1 MNETFKIGLTGGIA
15 SGKTTVCDLFKKL
28 SVEII
33 DADVISHELSKK
45 GGAAFEEI
53 IEAFEDE
60 IIGDDGELDRKK
72 LRSIVFNDNTKKKML
87 ERIIHPKVLLSINE
101 KIKASQSDYLIIS
114 VPLMIETGM
123 NAMMDRVLLIDCNAE
138 TQIER
143 IIQRDQTSREE
154 AIKIIESQASIE
166 SKRELS
172 DDRIIN
178 NNETSIEELTLKVTS
193 TFLAPATITSVL
205 VCLDAQSAVLKIFL
219 SIILNSY
226 CLSFST

>member
-15 SGKTTVCDLFKKL
+15 SGKTTVCDLFKEL

-60 IIGDDGELDRKK
+60 IIGNDGELDRKK
-72 LRSIVFNDNTKKKML
+72 LRSIVFNDNTKKKIL
-87 ERIIHPKVLLSINE
+87 EGIIHPKVLLSINE

-123 NAMMDRVLLIDCNAE
+123 NAMMDRVLLIDCNVE

-143 IIQRDQTSREE
+143 LSQRDQSSREE

-178 NNETSIEELTLKVTS
+178 NNETSIEELTLKVKE
-193 TFLAPATITSVL
+193 
-205 VCLDAQSAVLKIFL
+205 LDDFYRN
-219 SIILNSY
+219 LNHK
-226 CLSFST
+226 

>member
-15 SGKTTVCDLFKKL
+15 SGKTTVCDLFKEL

-60 IIGDDGELDRKK
+60 IIGNDGELDRKK
-72 LRSIVFNDNTKKKML
+72 LRSIVFNDDSKKKML
-87 ERIIHPKVLLSINE
+87 EGIIHPKVLLSINE

-123 NAMMDRVLLIDCNAE
+123 NAMMDRVLLIDCNVE

-143 IIQRDQTSREE
+143 LSQRDQSSREE

-178 NNETSIEELTLKVTS
+178 NNETSIEELTLKVKE
-193 TFLAPATITSVL
+193 
-205 VCLDAQSAVLKIFL
+205 LDDFYRN
-219 SIILNSY
+219 LNHK
-226 CLSFST
+226 

>member
-15 SGKTTVCDLFKKL
+15 SGKTTVCNLFKDL

-60 IIGDDGELDRKK
+60 IIGNDGELDRKK
-72 LRSIVFNDNTKKKML
+72 LRSIVFNDDSKKKML
-87 ERIIHPKVLLSINE
+87 EGIILPKVLLSINE

-123 NAMMDRVLLIDCNAE
+123 NAMMDRVLLIDCNVE

-143 IIQRDQTSREE
+143 LSQRDQSSREE

-178 NNETSIEELTLKVTS
+178 NNETSIEELTLKVKE
-193 TFLAPATITSVL
+193 
-205 VCLDAQSAVLKIFL
+205 LDDFYRN
-219 SIILNSY
+219 LNHK
-226 CLSFST
+226 

>member
-15 SGKTTVCDLFKKL
+15 SGKTTVCNLFKDL

-45 GGAAFEEI
+45 GGGAFEEI

-60 IIGDDGELDRKK
+60 IIGNDGELDRKK
-72 LRSIVFNDNTKKKML
+72 LRSIVFNDNTKKKIL
-87 ERIIHPKVLLSINE
+87 EGIIHPKVLFSINE
-101 KIKASQSDYLIIS
+101 KIEASQSDYLIIS

-123 NAMMDRVLLIDCNAE
+123 NAMMDRVLLIDCNVE

-143 IIQRDQTSREE
+143 LSQRDQSSREE

-178 NNETSIEELTLKVTS
+178 NNETSIEELTLKVKE
-193 TFLAPATITSVL
+193 
-205 VCLDAQSAVLKIFL
+205 LDDFYRN
-219 SIILNSY
+219 LNHK
-226 CLSFST
+226 

>member
-15 SGKTTVCDLFKKL
+15 SGKTTVCDLFKEL

-123 NAMMDRVLLIDCNAE
+123 NAMMDRVLLIDCNVE

-178 NNETSIEELTLKVTS
+178 NNETSIEELKLKVKEMND
-193 TFLAPATITSVL
+193 FYKKLPDIVDKKL
-205 VCLDAQSAVLKIFL
+205 IF
-219 SIILNSY
+219 
-226 CLSFST
+226 

>member
-15 SGKTTVCDLFKKL
+15 SGKTTVCDLFKEL

-72 LRSIVFNDNTKKKML
+72 LRSIVFNDKTKKKML
-87 ERIIHPKVLLSINE
+87 EGIIHPKVLLSINE

-123 NAMMDRVLLIDCNAE
+123 NAMMDRVLLVDCNVE
-138 TQIER
+138 TQIQR
-143 IIQRDQTSREE
+143 LIQRDQSTREE
-154 AIKIIESQASIE
+154 AIRIIDSQASIE
-166 SKRELS
+166 AKRELS

-178 NNETSIEELTLKVTS
+178 NSETSIEELTLKVKEMDD
-193 TFLAPATITSVL
+193 FYRN
-205 VCLDAQSAVLKIFL
+205 
-219 SIILNSY
+219 LNNK
-226 CLSFST
+226 

>member
-15 SGKTTVCDLFKKL
+15 SGKTTVCDLFKEL

-123 NAMMDRVLLIDCNAE
+123 NAMMDRVLLIDCNVE

-178 NNETSIEELTLKVTS
+178 NSETSIEELTLKVKEMNDFYKKLPDIVDIKS
-193 TFLAPATITSVL
+193 
-205 VCLDAQSAVLKIFL
+205 IF
-219 SIILNSY
+219 
-226 CLSFST
+226 

>member
-15 SGKTTVCDLFKKL
+15 SGKTTVCDLFKEL

-123 NAMMDRVLLIDCNAE
+123 NAMMDRVLLIDCNVE

-166 SKRELS
+166 SKRDLS

-178 NNETSIEELTLKVTS
+178 NNETSIEELTLKVKE
-193 TFLAPATITSVL
+193 
-205 VCLDAQSAVLKIFL
+205 LDDFYRN
-219 SIILNSY
+219 LNNK
-226 CLSFST
+226 

>member
-15 SGKTTVCDLFKKL
+15 SGKTTVCNLFKDL

-123 NAMMDRVLLIDCNAE
+123 NAMMDRVLLIDCNVE

-178 NNETSIEELTLKVTS
+178 NNETSIEELTLKVKEMND
-193 TFLAPATITSVL
+193 FYK
-205 VCLDAQSAVLKIFL
+205 KIHDKVDIKL
-219 SIILNSY
+219 L
-226 CLSFST
+226 L

>member
-15 SGKTTVCDLFKKL
+15 SGKTTVCDLFKEL

-33 DADVISHELSKK
+33 DADLISHQLSKK

-53 IEAFEDE
+53 VEVFEDK
-60 IIGDDGELDRKK
+60 IIGHDGELDRKK
-72 LRSIVFNDNTKKKML
+72 LRSIVFNDNTKKKIL
-87 ERIIHPKVLLSINE
+87 EKIIHPKVLLSIKE
-101 KIKASQSDYLIIS
+101 KIEASQADYLIIS

-123 NAMMDRVLLIDCNAE
+123 NAMMDRLLLIDCNVE

-143 IIQRDQTSREE
+143 LIKRDQTSREE
-154 AIKIIESQASIE
+154 AISIIESQASIE

-178 NNETSIEELTLKVTS
+178 NKETSIEELTVKVKE
-193 TFLAPATITSVL
+193 
-205 VCLDAQSAVLKIFL
+205 LDDFYRNFNNK
-219 SIILNSY
+219 
-226 CLSFST
+226 

>member
-72 LRSIVFNDNTKKKML
+72 LRSIVFNDNTKKKIL

-123 NAMMDRVLLIDCNAE
+123 NAMMDRVLLIDCNVE
-138 TQIER
+138 TQIQR
-143 IIQRDQTSREE
+143 LIQRDQTSREE

-178 NNETSIEELTLKVTS
+178 NNETSIEELTLKVKE
-193 TFLAPATITSVL
+193 
-205 VCLDAQSAVLKIFL
+205 LDDFYRN
-219 SIILNSY
+219 LNNK
-226 CLSFST
+226 

>member
-15 SGKTTVCDLFKKL
+15 SGKTTVCDLFKEL

-123 NAMMDRVLLIDCNAE
+123 NAMMDRVLLIDCNGE

-143 IIQRDQTSREE
+143 LSQRDQSSREE

-178 NNETSIEELTLKVTS
+178 NNETSIEELTLKVKE
-193 TFLAPATITSVL
+193 
-205 VCLDAQSAVLKIFL
+205 LDDFYRN
-219 SIILNSY
+219 LNHK
-226 CLSFST
+226 

>member
-15 SGKTTVCDLFKKL
+15 SGKTTVCNLFKDL

-60 IIGDDGELDRKK
+60 IIDNDGELDRKK
-72 LRSIVFNDNTKKKML
+72 LRSIVFNDNTKKKIL
-87 ERIIHPKVLLSINE
+87 EGIIHPKVLFSINE
-101 KIKASQSDYLIIS
+101 KIKASQSDYIIIS

-123 NAMMDRVLLIDCNAE
+123 NAMMDRVLLIDCNVE

-143 IIQRDQTSREE
+143 LSQRDQSSREE

-178 NNETSIEELTLKVTS
+178 NNETSIEELTLKVKE
-193 TFLAPATITSVL
+193 
-205 VCLDAQSAVLKIFL
+205 LDDFYRN
-219 SIILNSY
+219 LNHK
-226 CLSFST
+226 

>member
-1 MNETFKIGLTGGIA
+1 MIETFKIGLTGGIA
-15 SGKTTVCDLFKKL
+15 SGKTTVCNLFKDL

-60 IIGDDGELDRKK
+60 IIGDDGEIDRKK

-101 KIKASQSDYLIIS
+101 KIKSSQSDYLIIS

-123 NAMMDRVLLIDCNAE
+123 NAMMDRVLLIDCNVE

-178 NNETSIEELTLKVTS
+178 NNETSIEELTLKVKEMND
-193 TFLAPATITSVL
+193 FYKKLPDIVDIKL
-205 VCLDAQSAVLKIFL
+205 IF
-219 SIILNSY
+219 
-226 CLSFST
+226 

>member
-15 SGKTTVCDLFKKL
+15 SGKTTVCDLFKEL

-87 ERIIHPKVLLSINE
+87 EMIIHPKVLLSINE

-123 NAMMDRVLLIDCNAE
+123 NAMMDRVLLIDCNVE

-166 SKRELS
+166 SKRDLS

-178 NNETSIEELTLKVTS
+178 NNETSIEELTLKVKE
-193 TFLAPATITSVL
+193 
-205 VCLDAQSAVLKIFL
+205 LDDFNRN
-219 SIILNSY
+219 LNNK
-226 CLSFST
+226 

>member
-72 LRSIVFNDNTKKKML
+72 LRSIVFNDNTKKKIL

-123 NAMMDRVLLIDCNAE
+123 NAMMDRVLLIDCNVE

-178 NNETSIEELTLKVTS
+178 NNETSIEELTLKVKE
-193 TFLAPATITSVL
+193 
-205 VCLDAQSAVLKIFL
+205 LDDFYRN
-219 SIILNSY
+219 LNNK
-226 CLSFST
+226 

>member
-15 SGKTTVCDLFKKL
+15 SGKTTVCDLFKEL

-72 LRSIVFNDNTKKKML
+72 LRSIVFNDNTKKKIL

-123 NAMMDRVLLIDCNAE
+123 NAMMDRVLLIDCNVE

-172 DDRIIN
+172 DDRIVN
-178 NNETSIEELTLKVTS
+178 NNETSIEELTLKVKEMND
-193 TFLAPATITSVL
+193 FY
-205 VCLDAQSAVLKIFL
+205 KKL
-219 SIILNSY
+219 S
-226 CLSFST
+226 

>member
-15 SGKTTVCDLFKKL
+15 SGKTTVCNLFKDL

-60 IIGDDGELDRKK
+60 IIGNDGELDRKK
-72 LRSIVFNDNTKKKML
+72 LRSIVFNDDSKKKML
-87 ERIIHPKVLLSINE
+87 EGIIHPKVLLSINE

-114 VPLMIETGM
+114 VPLMIETGR
-123 NAMMDRVLLIDCNAE
+123 NAMMDRVLLIDCNVE

-143 IIQRDQTSREE
+143 LSQRDQSSREE

-178 NNETSIEELTLKVTS
+178 NNETSIEELTLKVKE
-193 TFLAPATITSVL
+193 
-205 VCLDAQSAVLKIFL
+205 LDDFYRN
-219 SIILNSY
+219 LNHK
-226 CLSFST
+226 

>member
-15 SGKTTVCDLFKKL
+15 SGKTTVCDLFKEL

-72 LRSIVFNDNTKKKML
+72 LRSIVFNDNTKKKIL

-123 NAMMDRVLLIDCNAE
+123 NAMMDRVLLIDCNVE
-138 TQIER
+138 TQIQR
-143 IIQRDQTSREE
+143 LIQRDQTSREE

-178 NNETSIEELTLKVTS
+178 NNETSIEELTLKV
-193 TFLAPATITSVL
+193 
-205 VCLDAQSAVLKIFL
+205 KE
-219 SIILNSY
+219 LNDFY
-226 CLSFST
+226 RNLNNK

>member
-15 SGKTTVCDLFKKL
+15 SGKTTVCNLFKEL

-33 DADVISHELSKK
+33 DADLISHQLSKK

-53 IEAFEDE
+53 VEVFEDK
-60 IIGDDGELDRKK
+60 IIGHDGELDRKK

-87 ERIIHPKVLLSINE
+87 EKIIHPKVLLSIKE
-101 KIKASQSDYLIIS
+101 KIEASQADYLIIS

-123 NAMMDRVLLIDCNAE
+123 NAMMDRLLLIDCNVE

-143 IIQRDQTSREE
+143 LIKRDQTSREE
-154 AIKIIESQASIE
+154 AISIIESQASIE

-178 NNETSIEELTLKVTS
+178 NKETSIEELTVKVKE
-193 TFLAPATITSVL
+193 
-205 VCLDAQSAVLKIFL
+205 LDDFYRN
-219 SIILNSY
+219 LNNK
-226 CLSFST
+226 

>member
-15 SGKTTVCDLFKKL
+15 SGKTTVCDLFKEL

-72 LRSIVFNDNTKKKML
+72 LRSIVFNDNTKKKIL

-123 NAMMDRVLLIDCNAE
+123 NAMMDRVLLIDCNVE

-154 AIKIIESQASIE
+154 AIKIIESQSSIE

-178 NNETSIEELTLKVTS
+178 NNETSIEELTLKVKEMND
-193 TFLAPATITSVL
+193 FYKKLPDIVDKKL
-205 VCLDAQSAVLKIFL
+205 IF
-219 SIILNSY
+219 
-226 CLSFST
+226 

>member
-15 SGKTTVCDLFKKL
+15 SGKTTVCNLFKDL

-60 IIGDDGELDRKK
+60 IIGNDGELDRKK
-72 LRSIVFNDNTKKKML
+72 LRSIVFNDDSKKKML
-87 ERIIHPKVLLSINE
+87 EGIIHPKVLLSINE

-123 NAMMDRVLLIDCNAE
+123 NAMMDRVLLIDCNVE

-143 IIQRDQTSREE
+143 LSQRDQSSREE

-166 SKRELS
+166 TKRELS

-178 NNETSIEELTLKVTS
+178 NNETSIEELTLKVKE
-193 TFLAPATITSVL
+193 
-205 VCLDAQSAVLKIFL
+205 LDDFYRNLIHK
-219 SIILNSY
+219 
-226 CLSFST
+226 

>member
-15 SGKTTVCDLFKKL
+15 SGKTTVCNLFKEL
-28 SVEII
+28 SIDII

-53 IEAFEDE
+53 VEAFEDD
-60 IIGDDGELDRKK
+60 IIGKDGEIDRKK
-72 LRSIVFNDNTKKKML
+72 LRSIIFNNDTKKKIL
-87 ERIIHPKVLLSINE
+87 ENIIHPKVLLSINE
-101 KIKASQSDYLIIS
+101 KIGASQSDYLIIS

-123 NAMMDRVLLIDCNAE
+123 NEMMDRILLIDCNTE

-143 IIQRDQTSREE
+143 LIQRDQTSREE
-154 AIKIIESQASIE
+154 AITIIQSQASIE

-178 NNETSIEELTLKVTS
+178 NNETSIEELKLKVRE
-193 TFLAPATITSVL
+193 
-205 VCLDAQSAVLKIFL
+205 LDDFYRN
-219 SIILNSY
+219 LNNK
-226 CLSFST
+226 

>member
-15 SGKTTVCDLFKKL
+15 SGKTTVCNLFKDL

-60 IIGDDGELDRKK
+60 IIGNDGELDRKK
-72 LRSIVFNDNTKKKML
+72 LRSIVFNDDSKKKML

-123 NAMMDRVLLIDCNAE
+123 NAMMDRVLLIDCNVE

-143 IIQRDQTSREE
+143 LSQRDQSSREE

-166 SKRELS
+166 TKRELS

-178 NNETSIEELTLKVTS
+178 NNETSIEELTLKVKE
-193 TFLAPATITSVL
+193 
-205 VCLDAQSAVLKIFL
+205 LDDFYRN
-219 SIILNSY
+219 LNHK
-226 CLSFST
+226 

>member
-15 SGKTTVCDLFKKL
+15 SGKTTVCNLFKEL

-33 DADVISHELSKK
+33 DADLISHQLSKK

-53 IEAFEDE
+53 VEVFEDK
-60 IIGDDGELDRKK
+60 IIGHDGELDRKK

-87 ERIIHPKVLLSINE
+87 EKIIHPKVLLSIKE
-101 KIKASQSDYLIIS
+101 KIEASQADYLIIS

-123 NAMMDRVLLIDCNAE
+123 NAMMDRLLLIDCNVE

-143 IIQRDQTSREE
+143 LIKRDQTSREE
-154 AIKIIESQASIE
+154 AISIIESQASIE

-178 NNETSIEELTLKVTS
+178 NKETSIEELTVKVKE
-193 TFLAPATITSVL
+193 
-205 VCLDAQSAVLKIFL
+205 LDDFYRN
-219 SIILNSY
+219 LNNKQ
-226 CLSFST
+226 L

>member
-15 SGKTTVCDLFKKL
+15 SGKTTVCNLFKEL
-28 SVEII
+28 SIEII

-53 IEAFEDE
+53 VEAFEDD
-60 IIGDDGELDRKK
+60 IIGNDGEIDRKK
-72 LRSIVFNDNTKKKML
+72 LRSIIFNNNTKKKVL
-87 ERIIHPKVLLSINE
+87 ENIIHPKVLLSINE
-101 KIKASQSDYLIIS
+101 KIGASQSDYLIIS

-123 NAMMDRVLLIDCNAE
+123 NAMMDRILLIDCNTE

-143 IIQRDQTSREE
+143 LIQRDQTSREE
-154 AIKIIESQASIE
+154 AITIIESQASIE

-178 NNETSIEELTLKVTS
+178 NNETSIEELAVKVKE
-193 TFLAPATITSVL
+193 
-205 VCLDAQSAVLKIFL
+205 LDDFYRN
-219 SIILNSY
+219 LNNK
-226 CLSFST
+226 

>member
-15 SGKTTVCDLFKKL
+15 SGKTTVCNLFKDL

-87 ERIIHPKVLLSINE
+87 EGIIHPKVLLSINE

-123 NAMMDRVLLIDCNAE
+123 NAMMDRVLLIDCNVE

-143 IIQRDQTSREE
+143 LSQRDQSSREE

-178 NNETSIEELTLKVTS
+178 NNETSIEELTLKVKE
-193 TFLAPATITSVL
+193 
-205 VCLDAQSAVLKIFL
+205 LDDFYRN
-219 SIILNSY
+219 LNHK
-226 CLSFST
+226 

>member
-15 SGKTTVCDLFKKL
+15 SGKTTVCDLFKEL

-72 LRSIVFNDNTKKKML
+72 LRSIVFNDNTKKKIL

-123 NAMMDRVLLIDCNAE
+123 NAMMDRVLLIDCNVE

-143 IIQRDQTSREE
+143 LSQRDQSSREE

-178 NNETSIEELTLKVTS
+178 NNETSIEELTLKVKE
-193 TFLAPATITSVL
+193 
-205 VCLDAQSAVLKIFL
+205 LDDFYRN
-219 SIILNSY
+219 LNHK
-226 CLSFST
+226 

>member
-15 SGKTTVCDLFKKL
+15 SGKTTVCDLFKEL

-45 GGAAFEEI
+45 GGDAFEEI
-53 IEAFEDE
+53 VEAFGDQ

-72 LRSIVFNDNTKKKML
+72 LRSIVFNDKTKKQIL
-87 ERIIHPKVLLSINE
+87 EMIIHPKVLLSINK
-101 KIKASQSDYLIIS
+101 KIEASQSNYLIIS

-123 NAMMDRVLLIDCNAE
+123 NAMMDRVLLIDCNVE

-143 IIQRDQTSREE
+143 LSQRDQSSREE

-178 NNETSIEELTLKVTS
+178 NNETSIEELTLKVKE
-193 TFLAPATITSVL
+193 
-205 VCLDAQSAVLKIFL
+205 LDDFYRN
-219 SIILNSY
+219 LNHK
-226 CLSFST
+226 

>member
-15 SGKTTVCDLFKKL
+15 SGKTTVCNLFKDL

-60 IIGDDGELDRKK
+60 IIGNDGELDRKK
-72 LRSIVFNDNTKKKML
+72 LRSIVFNDDSKKKML
-87 ERIIHPKVLLSINE
+87 EGIIHPKVLLSINE

-123 NAMMDRVLLIDCNAE
+123 NAMMDRVLLIDCNVE

-143 IIQRDQTSREE
+143 LSQRDQSSREE

-172 DDRIIN
+172 VDRIIN
-178 NNETSIEELTLKVTS
+178 NNETSIEELTLKVKE
-193 TFLAPATITSVL
+193 
-205 VCLDAQSAVLKIFL
+205 LDDFYRN
-219 SIILNSY
+219 LNHK
-226 CLSFST
+226 

>member
-15 SGKTTVCDLFKKL
+15 SGKTTVCNLFKDL

-60 IIGDDGELDRKK
+60 IIGDEGELDRKK

-87 ERIIHPKVLLSINE
+87 ERIIYPKVLLSINE

-123 NAMMDRVLLIDCNAE
+123 NAMMDRVLLIDCNVE

-178 NNETSIEELTLKVTS
+178 NNETSIEELTLKVKEMND
-193 TFLAPATITSVL
+193 FYK
-205 VCLDAQSAVLKIFL
+205 KIHDKVDIKL
-219 SIILNSY
+219 L
-226 CLSFST
+226 L

>member
-15 SGKTTVCDLFKKL
+15 SGKTTVCNLFKDL

-60 IIGDDGELDRKK
+60 IIGNDGELDRKK
-72 LRSIVFNDNTKKKML
+72 LRSIVFNDNTKKKIL
-87 ERIIHPKVLLSINE
+87 EGIIHPKVLLSINE

-123 NAMMDRVLLIDCNAE
+123 NAMMDRVLLIDCNVE

-143 IIQRDQTSREE
+143 LSQRDQTSREE

-178 NNETSIEELTLKVTS
+178 NNETSIEELTLKVKE
-193 TFLAPATITSVL
+193 
-205 VCLDAQSAVLKIFL
+205 LDDFYRN
-219 SIILNSY
+219 LNHK
-226 CLSFST
+226 

>member
-15 SGKTTVCDLFKKL
+15 SGKTTVCDLFKEL

-72 LRSIVFNDNTKKKML
+72 LRSIVFNDNTKKKIL

-123 NAMMDRVLLIDCNAE
+123 NAMMDRVLLIDCNVE

-143 IIQRDQTSREE
+143 IIQRDQTSREQ

-178 NNETSIEELTLKVTS
+178 NNETSIEELTLKVKE
-193 TFLAPATITSVL
+193 
-205 VCLDAQSAVLKIFL
+205 LDDFYRN
-219 SIILNSY
+219 LNNK
-226 CLSFST
+226 

>member
-15 SGKTTVCDLFKKL
+15 SGKTTVCNLFKDL

-60 IIGDDGELDRKK
+60 IIGNDGELDRKK
-72 LRSIVFNDNTKKKML
+72 LRSIVFNDNTKKKIL
-87 ERIIHPKVLLSINE
+87 EGIIHPKVLLSINE

-123 NAMMDRVLLIDCNAE
+123 NAMMDRVLLIDCNVE

-143 IIQRDQTSREE
+143 LSQRDQSSREE

-178 NNETSIEELTLKVTS
+178 NNETSIKELTLKVKE
-193 TFLAPATITSVL
+193 
-205 VCLDAQSAVLKIFL
+205 LDDFYRN
-219 SIILNSY
+219 LNHK
-226 CLSFST
+226 

>member
-15 SGKTTVCDLFKKL
+15 SGKTTVCDLFKEL

-72 LRSIVFNDNTKKKML
+72 LRSIVFNDNTKKKIL

-123 NAMMDRVLLIDCNAE
+123 NAMMDRVLLIDCNVE
-138 TQIER
+138 TQIQR
-143 IIQRDQTSREE
+143 LIQRDQTSREE

-172 DDRIIN
+172 DDKIIN
-178 NNETSIEELTLKVTS
+178 NNETSIKELTLKVKE
-193 TFLAPATITSVL
+193 
-205 VCLDAQSAVLKIFL
+205 LDDFYRN
-219 SIILNSY
+219 LNNK
-226 CLSFST
+226 